1 MIKLNYNLNKYTK
14 NIINSSENK
23 VKYLVK
29 ILQETD
35 TTDFVLLVA

>member
-23 VKYLVK
+23 IKYLVK

-35 TTDFVLLVA
+35 TTDSVLLVA